1 MTQPSV
7 ERGKLVVISA
17 PSGAGKTSLV
27 RELLERVP
35 SLEFSISYTTRP
47 PRDTEIHGRDYFFV
61 QPEEFAAMRARGDF
75 LESASVFDNWYGTS
89 RSVTESLLR
98 EGRSVLLEIDWQGAG
113 QIRANAPEAVTIFI
127 LPPSAAELERRL
139 RGRGTDPEPVIARRL
154 ADALGDMGHWSEF
167 DYVVVNDDLQAA
179 ADALARILDG
189 RGEQFSTASGAAA
202 RAVAEV
208 LSA

>member
-1 MTQPSV
+1 MTQPGV

-47 PRDTEIHGRDYFFV
+47 PRDTEVHGRDYFFV
-61 QPEEFAAMRARGDF
+61 QPEEFAAMRARGEF

-89 RSVTESLLR
+89 RSVTERLLR
-98 EGRSVLLEIDWQGAG
+98 VGRSVLLEIDWQGAG

-127 LPPSAAELERRL
+127 LPPSGAELERRL

-154 ADALGDMGHWSEF
+154 ADALGDMSHWSEF

-189 RGEQFSTASGAAA
+189 RGEEFSTASDTAA
-202 RAVAEV
+202 RAVADV